1 MKVKVLERVLM
12 YILKSPKIKAGALE
26 RLTIN
31 QKLKSPKIKVTII
44 DFRFYCTDILR
55 IAFKIFIF

>member
-1 MKVKVLERVLM
+1 MKVKVLESVLM

-26 RLTIN
+26 RLTMN

-44 DFRFYCTDILR
+44 DFRFTALTR
-55 IAFKIFIF
+55 TAFNICIF